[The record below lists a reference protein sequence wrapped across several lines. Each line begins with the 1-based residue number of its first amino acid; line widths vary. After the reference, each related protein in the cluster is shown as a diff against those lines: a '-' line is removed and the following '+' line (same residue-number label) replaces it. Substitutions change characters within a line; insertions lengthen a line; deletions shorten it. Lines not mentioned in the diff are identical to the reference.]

1 MATNPFQEWL
11 SEVVADKIVIA
22 LDEINTEAEANMWSF
37 SLTSEQAA
45 AIAPDQVEMF
55 IREVAEAGSKQI
67 DALGCGSMLF
77 YCWHDEM
84 AAQLLFSL
92 VSTSHAILPFGCPI
106 ERVADLGL
114 VVRDFL
120 SSTYHDGIPWSEFE
134 IVTHPSQTELDQIDE
149 ESAQRMSPL
158 RVWSQELPLL

>member
-37 SLTSEQAA
+37 SLTSEEAA

-55 IREVAEAGSKQI
+55 IREVAEARSEQI
-67 DALGCGSMLF
+67 EALDSGSMLF

-84 AAQLLFSL
+84 AAQLRFSL
-92 VSTSHAILPFGCPI
+92 VSTSHATLPFRCPI

-120 SSTYHDGIPWSEFE
+120 SSTYHAGVPPSEFE